1 MSVIIH
7 IINFIIIIV
16 VVNISSNGNNSTIE
30 CGNENNTDQYDDKFM
45 KL

>member
-7 IINFIIIIV
+7 IINFIIII